1 MKVRKK
7 LSANKVSL
15 QLPQIQLAAK
25 IECRSNDDVECS
37 IEILDYQMLSLNL
50 FDARS
55 FKYFLRFS
63 AKVQINFTIRGR
75 EESVVIVAED
85 FELSSV
91 DTIGDPIF
99 DFDFEE
105 LTISKEEL
113 SDLLDEETVISFYTI
128 TD

>member
-1 MKVRKK
+1 MSASKVNLR
-7 LSANKVSL
+7 
-15 QLPQIQLAAK
+15 LPQIQLAAR
-25 IECRSNDDVECS
+25 IECRSNDEVECS

-91 DTIGDPIF
+91 DTIGDLIF

-105 LTISKEEL
+105 STIGKDEL
-113 SDLLDEETVISFYTI
+113 YRILNGGTMSVRFYTI

>member
-1 MKVRKK
+1 M
-7 LSANKVSL
+7 SANKVNL
-15 QLPQIQLAAK
+15 RLPQIRLVARVD
-25 IECRSNDDVECS
+25 CYDNDNAECS
-37 IEILDYQMLSLNL
+37 VEILEHQMLSLNL

-55 FKYFLRFS
+55 FKYFLRLS

-105 LTISKEEL
+105 STISKEEL
-113 SDLLDEETVISFYTI
+113 SDLLGEETVISFYTI

>member
-7 LSANKVSL
+7 MSASKVNL
-15 QLPQIQLAAK
+15 QLPQIQLAAR

-37 IEILDYQMLSLNL
+37 VEILDYQMLSLNL

-105 LTISKEEL
+105 STISKEEL
-113 SDLLDEETVISFYTI
+113 SDLLGEETVISFYTI

>member
-1 MKVRKK
+1 MSASKVNLR
-7 LSANKVSL
+7 
-15 QLPQIQLAAK
+15 LPQIELAAR

-91 DTIGDPIF
+91 DTIF

-105 LTISKEEL
+105 STISKEEL
-113 SDLLDEETVISFYTI
+113 SDLLGEETVISFYTI

>member
-1 MKVRKK
+1 MSASKVNLR
-7 LSANKVSL
+7 
-15 QLPQIQLAAK
+15 LPQIELASR

-105 LTISKEEL
+105 STISKEEL
-113 SDLLDEETVISFYTI
+113 SDLLGEETVISFYTI

>member
-1 MKVRKK
+1 M
-7 LSANKVSL
+7 SASKVSL
-15 QLPQIQLAAK
+15 QLPQIQLAAR

-37 IEILDYQMLSLNL
+37 VEILDYQMLSLNL

-105 LTISKEEL
+105 STISKEEL
-113 SDLLDEETVISFYTI
+113 SDLLGEETVISFYTI

>member
-7 LSANKVSL
+7 MSASKVNL
-15 QLPQIQLAAK
+15 RLPQIELAAR

-105 LTISKEEL
+105 STISKEEL
-113 SDLLDEETVISFYTI
+113 SDLLGEETVISFYTI

>member
-7 LSANKVSL
+7 MSASKVSL
-15 QLPQIQLAAK
+15 QLPQIQLAAR
-25 IECRSNDDVECS
+25 IECRSNDDIECS
-37 IEILDYQMLSLNL
+37 VEILDYQMLSLNL

-91 DTIGDPIF
+91 DTIGDQIY

-105 LTISKEEL
+105 STISKEEL
-113 SDLLDEETVISFYTI
+113 SDLLGEETVISFYTI

>member
-1 MKVRKK
+1 MNYEKVNLR
-7 LSANKVSL
+7 
-15 QLPQIQLAAK
+15 LPQIQLAVR
-25 IECRSNDDVECS
+25 IECRGNDDVECS

-50 FDARS
+50 FDARN

-105 LTISKEEL
+105 STISKEEL

>member
-1 MKVRKK
+1 MSASKV
-7 LSANKVSL
+7 NL
-15 QLPQIQLAAK
+15 QLPQIQLAAR

-37 IEILDYQMLSLNL
+37 VEILDYQMLSLNL

-91 DTIGDPIF
+91 DTIGDSIF

-105 LTISKEEL
+105 STISKEEL
-113 SDLLDEETVISFYTI
+113 SDLLGEETVISFYTI